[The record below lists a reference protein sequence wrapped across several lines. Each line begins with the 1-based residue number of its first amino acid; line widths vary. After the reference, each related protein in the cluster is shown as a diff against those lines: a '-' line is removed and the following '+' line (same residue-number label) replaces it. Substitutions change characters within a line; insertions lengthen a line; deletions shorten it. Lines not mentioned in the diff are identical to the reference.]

1 MSEVPFY
8 QTRAGRIFYE
18 VHVPKLIEVLERLA
32 VAVEKLVEQQGEEE
46 TEGGSEDGKET

>member
-32 VAVEKLVEQQGEEE
+32 AAVEKLVEQGETD
-46 TEGGSEDGKET
+46 TEGGSNDDEDAR

>member
-18 VHVPKLIEVLERLA
+18 VQVPKLIEVLERLS

-46 TEGGSEDGKET
+46 TEGGSNDGE

>member
-18 VHVPKLIEVLERLA
+18 VHVPKLIEAVERLA
-32 VAVEKLVEQQGEEE
+32 QAVEKLVEQGETD
-46 TEGGSEDGKET
+46 TEGGSDDGKETG